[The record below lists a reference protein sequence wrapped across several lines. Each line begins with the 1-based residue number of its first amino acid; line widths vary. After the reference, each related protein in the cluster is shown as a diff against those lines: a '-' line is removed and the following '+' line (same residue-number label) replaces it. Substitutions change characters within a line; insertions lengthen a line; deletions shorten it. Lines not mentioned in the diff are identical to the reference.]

1 MEHDL
6 DPARVAGD
14 RLVHRIVEQFGD
26 EVMQRPLIGAAD
38 KHAGP
43 AAHRLQPLQN
53 LDVVGRVVA
62 IAGRR
67 RLGRLPPPAAH
78 ARCLA
83 RRFGFLGRG
92 ALVEPFEEIEG
103 IGHEVQL
110 VRQSRGHTDAQYRE
124 A

>member
-1 MEHDL
+1 MERDL

-38 KHAGP
+38 EHAGP

-53 LDVVGRVVA
+53 LDVVRRVVA

-67 RLGRLPPPAAH
+67 LLRRRFLPPSASAWRL
-78 ARCLA
+78 ARGLA
-83 RRFGFLGRG
+83 RRLGLLG
-92 ALVEPFEEIEG
+92 WGVLVEPFEEIEG

-110 VRQSRGHTDAQYRE
+110 VR
-124 A
+124 